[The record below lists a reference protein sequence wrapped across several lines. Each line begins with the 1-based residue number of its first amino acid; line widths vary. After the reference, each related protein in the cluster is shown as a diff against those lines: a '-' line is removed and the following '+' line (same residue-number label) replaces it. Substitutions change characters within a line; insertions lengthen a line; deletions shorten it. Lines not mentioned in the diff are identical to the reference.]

1 MTKRGLEKFKD
12 ERMKN
17 ISVRKLFRAS
27 KYYSVEFRLLLLNLC
42 ECMFPERVEEIR
54 AIFNEIENQLE
65 GDLELEEEIM
75 QEINKELDKELS
87 ERKED

>member
-1 MTKRGLEKFKD
+1 
-12 ERMKN
+12 MKN

-54 AIFNEIENQLE
+54 AIFNEIEKQLE
-65 GDLELEEEIM
+65 EDLELEEKTM
-75 QEINKELDKELS
+75 QEIGKELS
-87 ERKED
+87 ERKEE